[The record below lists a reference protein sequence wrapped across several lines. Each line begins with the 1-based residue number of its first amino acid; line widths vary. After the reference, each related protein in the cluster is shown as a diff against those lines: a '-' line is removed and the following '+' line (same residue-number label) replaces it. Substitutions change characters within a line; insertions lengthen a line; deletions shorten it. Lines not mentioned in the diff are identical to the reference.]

1 MNFRNYLS
9 AIVFL
14 ALLIYGPLDHAWP
27 GWFAIR
33 LGYLILLPYGLWF
46 LMGWFWDIF
55 NINNHQEK
63 VLERLLSV
71 LVGAFL
77 IFQAILKVTAKTH
90 IGNTNWIRARDGME
104 DVGDDILLR
113 GPDYGNVI
121 ILIIIA
127 LIFII
132 YGIFS
137 KEKMP
142 EK

>member
-9 AIVFL
+9 VIVFL
-14 ALLIYGPLDHAWP
+14 ALLIYGPVNHSWP

-46 LMGWFWDIF
+46 LMGWVWDRL
-55 NINNHQEK
+55 NINKHQEK

-71 LVGAFL
+71 LVGSFL
-77 IFQAILKVTAKTH
+77 IFQAILQVTAKTH
-90 IGNTNWIRARDGME
+90 IGNTNWIRTREGIE
-104 DVGDDILLR
+104 DVGDDILLK
-113 GPDYGNVI
+113 GPDYGNAIV
-121 ILIIIA
+121 LLVIA

-137 KEKMP
+137 KEKIP
-142 EK
+142 KK